1 MAVLTPEKVVRR
13 ARTTQPKKRPSS
25 PGRRKMTWIA
35 WGFAAPFVILFLV
48 FMAGPILASLA
59 MSFTDLT
66 TRDLRSPFNVN
77 FVGLENFQN
86 LFADPRFLRSLANTA
101 IFVVVGVPLT
111 IVLAL
116 LVALAL
122 NTGITKFRTV
132 FRVGYYAPVVT
143 SIVAIAIVWK
153 FILQP
158 DGLLNGFLAVFGI
171 AGPNWLENTS
181 FALPSL
187 IGMAIWRNIGTLMV
201 IFLAG
206 LQGVPQEQ
214 HEAAM
219 MDGAGAVKRFFN
231 VTLPALRPA
240 LLFAAV
246 ITGIGFL
253 QFFEEPFVMTRGGP
267 LDSTLSGAMY
277 TFNQF
282 GFGNYAFAS
291 AASYVLFLAIVLLS
305 LIQFRLLREKD

>member
-1 MAVLTPEKVVRR
+1 MVAVNPALGRAPRR
-13 ARTTQPKKRPSS
+13 RS
-25 PGRRKMTWIA
+25 PGRRKLTWTA
-35 WGFAAPFVILFLV
+35 WGFATPFLILFLV
-48 FMAGPILASLA
+48 FMAGPIVASLL

-66 TRDLRSPFNVN
+66 TRDLRTPFNVN
-77 FVGLENFQN
+77 LVGFENYVH
-86 LFADPRFLRSLANTA
+86 LFEDPRFLRSMLNTG

-111 IVLAL
+111 IVVAL

-143 SIVAIAIVWK
+143 SIVAIAIVWR

-158 DGLLNGFLAVFGI
+158 DGLLNGFLSWFGI
-171 AGPNWLENTS
+171 TGPNWLEDTTW
-181 FALPSL
+181 ALPSL
-187 IGMAIWRNIGTLMV
+187 ILMAVWRNIGTLMV

-219 MDGAGAVKRFFN
+219 MDGAGAVKRFAN
-231 VTLPALRPA
+231 VTIPALRPA

-282 GFGNYAFAS
+282 GFGNYSFAS
-291 AASYVLFLAIVLLS
+291 AASYVLFLAIVVLS
-305 LIQFRLLREKD
+305 LVQFRLLREKP

>member
-1 MAVLTPEKVVRR
+1 MVIVAPTARR
-13 ARTTQPKKRPSS
+13 APRRSS
-25 PGRRKMTWIA
+25 PGRRKLTWTA
-35 WGFAAPFVILFLV
+35 WGFAAPFLILFLV
-48 FMAGPILASLA
+48 FMAGPIVASFL
-59 MSFTDLT
+59 MSFTDFT

-77 FVGLENFQN
+77 VVGFENYLN
-86 LFADPRFLRSLANTA
+86 LFADPRFLRAMLNTGV
-101 IFVVVGVPLT
+101 FVVVGVPLT
-111 IVLAL
+111 IILAL

-122 NTGITKFRTV
+122 NTGINRFRSA

-158 DGLLNGFLAVFGI
+158 DGLLNGFLSWFGI
-171 AGPNWLENTS
+171 NGPNWLEDTTW
-181 FALPSL
+181 ALPSL
-187 IGMAIWRNIGTLMV
+187 IAMAVWRNIGTLMV

-214 HEAAM
+214 IEAAS
-219 MDGAGAVKRFFN
+219 MDGAGPVQRFFN
-231 VTLPALRPA
+231 VTLPALRPSM
-240 LLFAAV
+240 LFAAV

-277 TFNQF
+277 TYNQF
-282 GFGNYAFAS
+282 GFGNYSFAS
-291 AASYVLFLAIVLLS
+291 AASYVLFLAIVVLS
-305 LIQFRLLREKD
+305 LVQFRLLREKP

>member
-1 MAVLTPEKVVRR
+1 MVTPTLARAPRR
-13 ARTTQPKKRPSS
+13 GSR
-25 PGRRKMTWIA
+25 GRRKLTWIA
-35 WGFAAPFVILFLV
+35 WGFAAPFVILFLI
-48 FMAGPILASLA
+48 FMAGPIIASFA

-66 TRDLRSPFNVN
+66 TRDLRTPFNVN
-77 FVGLENFQN
+77 LVGFENYAN
-86 LFADPRFLRSLANTA
+86 LFADPRFLRSMLNTG
-101 IFVVVGVPLT
+101 IFVIVGVPLT
-111 IVLAL
+111 MIIAL

-143 SIVAIAIVWK
+143 SIVAIAIVWR
-153 FILQP
+153 FILQQ
-158 DGLLNGFLAVFGI
+158 DGLLNGFLSLFGI
-171 AGPNWLENTS
+171 SGPNWLEETAW
-181 FALPSL
+181 ALPSL
-187 IGMAIWRNIGTLMV
+187 IMMAVWRNIGTLMV

-206 LQGVPQEQ
+206 LQGVPKEH

-219 MDGAGAVKRFFN
+219 MDGAGAAGRFVN
-231 VTLPALRPA
+231 VTVPALRPT

-291 AASYVLFLAIVLLS
+291 AASYILFLAIVVLS
-305 LIQFRLLREKD
+305 LVQFRLLREKP

>member
-1 MAVLTPEKVVRR
+1 MAVTTAALTRVPPRR
-13 ARTTQPKKRPSS
+13 GPR
-25 PGRRKMTWIA
+25 GRRKMTWIA

-48 FMAGPILASLA
+48 FMAGPIVASFA

-66 TRDLRSPFNVN
+66 TRDLRTPFNVN
-77 FVGLENFQN
+77 LVGFDNYVN
-86 LFADPRFLRSLANTA
+86 LFGDPRFLRSMLNTG

-111 IVLAL
+111 MIIAL

-132 FRVGYYAPVVT
+132 FRIGYYAPVVT
-143 SIVAIAIVWK
+143 SIVAIAIVWR

-158 DGLLNGFLAVFGI
+158 DGLLNGFLSLFGI
-171 AGPNWLENTS
+171 SGPNWLEETAW
-181 FALPSL
+181 ALPSL
-187 IGMAIWRNIGTLMV
+187 ILMAVWRNIGTLMV

-206 LQGVPQEQ
+206 LQGVPKEH

-219 MDGAGAVKRFFN
+219 VDGAGAVARFVN
-231 VTLPALRPA
+231 VTIPALRPA

-291 AASYVLFLAIVLLS
+291 AASYVLFVAIVLLS
-305 LIQFRLLREKD
+305 LVQFRLLREKP

>member
-1 MAVLTPEKVVRR
+1 MAMMTPTLARAPRR
-13 ARTTQPKKRPSS
+13 GSR
-25 PGRRKMTWIA
+25 GRRKMTWIA
-35 WGFAAPFVILFLV
+35 WGFAAPFVILFLI
-48 FMAGPILASLA
+48 FMAGPIIASFA

-66 TRDLRSPFNVN
+66 TRDLRTPFNVN
-77 FVGLENFQN
+77 LVGFENYAN
-86 LFADPRFLRSLANTA
+86 LFADPRFLRSMLNTGV
-101 IFVVVGVPLT
+101 FVIVGVPLT
-111 IVLAL
+111 MIIAL

-143 SIVAIAIVWK
+143 SIVAIAIVWR

-158 DGLLNGFLAVFGI
+158 DGLLNGFLALFGI
-171 AGPNWLENTS
+171 SGPNWLEDS
-181 FALPSL
+181 AWALPSL
-187 IGMAIWRNIGTLMV
+187 ILMAVWRNIGTLMV

-206 LQGVPQEQ
+206 LQGVPKEH

-219 MDGAGAVKRFFN
+219 MDGAGPIARFFN
-231 VTLPALRPA
+231 VTVPALRPT

-282 GFGNYAFAS
+282 GFGNYSFAS
-291 AASYVLFLAIVLLS
+291 AASYILFLAIVLLS
-305 LIQFRLLREKD
+305 LVQFRLLREKP

>member
-1 MAVLTPEKVVRR
+1 M
-13 ARTTQPKKRPSS
+13 
-25 PGRRKMTWIA
+25 
-35 WGFAAPFVILFLV
+35 ILFLV

-77 FVGLENFQN
+77 IVGFENYIRLFQ
-86 LFADPRFLRSLANTA
+86 DERFIHSLLNTG
-101 IFVVVGVPLT
+101 IFVIVGVPLT
-111 IVLAL
+111 IAVAM

-143 SIVAIAIVWK
+143 SIVAIAIVWR
-153 FILQP
+153 FILQN
-158 DGLLNGFLAVFGI
+158 DGLLNGVLSWVGI
-171 AGPNWLENTS
+171 TGPNWLEDT
-181 FALPSL
+181 FWALPSL
-187 IGMAIWRNIGTLMV
+187 ILMAVWRNIGTLMV

-206 LQGVPQEQ
+206 LQGVPKEH

-219 MDGAGAVKRFFN
+219 VDGANAVQRFFN
-231 VTLPALRPA
+231 VTLPALRPT

-246 ITGIGFL
+246 ITSIGFL

-267 LDSTLSGAMY
+267 LDATLSSAMY

-282 GFGNYAFAS
+282 GFGNYSYAS
-291 AASYVLFLAIVLLS
+291 AASYVLFLAIVVLS
-305 LIQFRLLREKD
+305 LVQFRLLKRED

>member
-1 MAVLTPEKVVRR
+1 MSA
-13 ARTTQPKKRPSS
+13 TTTAS
-25 PGRRKMTWIA
+25 PGLTKPRRSREGRQTAIA
-35 WGFAAPFVILFLV
+35 WGFAAPFVLLFLL
-48 FMAGPILASLA
+48 FMAGPILASFG

-77 FVGLENFQN
+77 IVGLENYVKLFQ
-86 LFADPRFLRSLANTA
+86 DPRFVHSLLNTGV
-101 IFVVVGVPLT
+101 FVLVGVPLT
-111 IVLAL
+111 IAVAM

-143 SIVAIAIVWK
+143 SIVAIAIVWR

-158 DGLLNGFLAVFGI
+158 DGLLNGFLGWFGI
-171 AGPNWLENTS
+171 DGPKWLEDT
-181 FALPSL
+181 FWALPSL
-187 IGMAIWRNIGTLMV
+187 ILMAVWRNIGTLMV

-206 LQGVPQEQ
+206 LQGVPKEH

-219 MDGAGAVKRFFN
+219 MDGATVVQRFTN
-231 VTLPALRPA
+231 VTLPAMRPTI
-240 LLFAAV
+240 LFAAV

-267 LDSTLSGAMY
+267 LDGTLSSAMY
-277 TFNQF
+277 TYNQF
-282 GFGNYAFAS
+282 GFGNYAYAS
-291 AASYVLFLAIVLLS
+291 AASYVLFLAIVVLS
-305 LIQFRLLREKD
+305 LVQFRLLRRED